1 MTWLARWFNRYPV
14 LEKVIVN
21 TKTGKAFRGM
31 LWQRRGGHVVLRAVE
46 LLRERDEALPIMG
59 EVIIHRDNVDFIQV
73 V

>member
-1 MTWLARWFNRYPV
+1 MEIVRLFNRYPM

-46 LLRERDEALPIMG
+46 MLRERDEALPITG
-59 EVIIHRDNVDFIQV
+59 EVIIDRNNVDFIQV
-73 V
+73 I